1 MNLLLDTNILL
12 DVALNRQPFV
22 VQAAQ
27 VLTTAQHQKFS
38 MYMTATTITDL
49 FYIVRKAK
57 GKDIA
62 LAFIEDLL
70 QFVDVA
76 AVDKLVILRALKLGL
91 ADFEDAVQVGSAEKA
106 GVDVIITRN
115 EPDFQN
121 AEIRVLNPGQFL
133 QHYPIVPITSENNA
147 GLATDSDGDKE

>member
-12 DVALNRQPFV
+12 DIALKRQPFV
-22 VQAAQ
+22 EQAAQ
-27 VLTTAQHQKFS
+27 VLSTAQHRKFPL
-38 MYMTATTITDL
+38 YMTATTITDL

-70 QFVDVA
+70 QYVDVA
-76 AVDKLVILRALKLGL
+76 AVDKWVILRALKLGL
-91 ADFEDAVQVGSAEKA
+91 ADFEDAVQVGAAEKA
-106 GVDVIITRN
+106 GIDVIITRN

-121 AEIRVLNPGQFL
+121 VAIRVLNLGQFL
-133 QHYPIVPITSENNA
+133 QQYPNTPATSEKN
-147 GLATDSDGDKE
+147 SQDKTSSL

>member
-1 MNLLLDTNILL
+1 MKLLLNTNILL
-12 DVALNRQPFV
+12 DIALKRQPFV

-27 VLTTAQHQKFS
+27 VFTTAQHQKFS
-38 MYMTATTITDL
+38 LYMTATTITDL

-62 LAFIEDLL
+62 LAFIED
-70 QFVDVA
+70 
-76 AVDKLVILRALKLGL
+76 AVLVGA
-91 ADFEDAVQVGSAEKA
+91 AEKA

-121 AEIRVLNPGQFL
+121 AAIRALNPGQFL
-133 QHYPIVPITSENNA
+133 QHYLIVPTTSENSA
-147 GLATDSDGDKE
+147 DSTVDSSGNKE

>member
-1 MNLLLDTNILL
+1 MKLLLNTNILL
-12 DVALNRQPFV
+12 DIALKRQPFV

-38 MYMTATTITDL
+38 LYMTATTITDL

-70 QFVDVA
+70 QYVDVA

-91 ADFEDAVQVGSAEKA
+91 ADFEDAVQVGAAEKV

-121 AEIRVLNPGQFL
+121 AAIHVLNPGQFL
-133 QHYPIVPITSENNA
+133 QHYPIVPRTTENNA
-147 GLATDSDGDKE
+147 DSTANFNGDKE

>member
-1 MNLLLDTNILL
+1 LNLLLDTNILL
-12 DVALNRQPFV
+12 DIALKRQPFV
-22 VQAAQ
+22 EQAAQ
-27 VLTTAQHQKFS
+27 VLTTAQHQKFPL
-38 MYMTATTITDL
+38 YMTATTITDL

-70 QFVDVA
+70 QYVDVA

-91 ADFEDAVQVGSAEKA
+91 ADFEDAVQVGAAEKA
-106 GVDVIITRN
+106 GIDVIITRN

-121 AEIRVLNPGQFL
+121 VAIRVLNLGQFL
-133 QHYPIVPITSENNA
+133 QQYPNTPATSEKN
-147 GLATDSDGDKE
+147 SQDKTSSL

>member
-1 MNLLLDTNILL
+1 
-12 DVALNRQPFV
+12 
-22 VQAAQ
+22 
-27 VLTTAQHQKFS
+27 
-38 MYMTATTITDL
+38 MTATTITDL

-70 QFVDVA
+70 QYVDVA

-91 ADFEDAVQVGSAEKA
+91 ADFEDAVQVGAAEKA
-106 GVDVIITRN
+106 GIDVIITRN

-121 AEIRVLNPGQFL
+121 VAIRVLNLGQFL
-133 QHYPIVPITSENNA
+133 QQYPNTPATSEKN
-147 GLATDSDGDKE
+147 SQDKTSSL

>member
-1 MNLLLDTNILL
+1 MKLLLDTNILL
-12 DVALNRQPFV
+12 DIVLKRQPFV

-27 VLTTAQHQKFS
+27 VFTTAQHQKFPL
-38 MYMTATTITDL
+38 YMTATTITDL

-70 QFVDVA
+70 QYVDVA

-91 ADFEDAVQVGSAEKA
+91 ADFEDAVQVGAAEKA
-106 GVDVIITRN
+106 GVDLIITRN

-121 AEIRVLNPGQFL
+121 ATIRVLNPGQFL
-133 QHYPIVPITSENNA
+133 QHYPIVPTTSEKNA
-147 GLATDSDGDKE
+147 DSTADSNGNKE

>member
-12 DVALNRQPFV
+12 DIALKRQPFV
-22 VQAAQ
+22 EQAAQ
-27 VLTTAQHQKFS
+27 VLTTAQHQKFPL
-38 MYMTATTITDL
+38 YMTATTITDL

-70 QFVDVA
+70 QYVDVA

-91 ADFEDAVQVGSAEKA
+91 ADFEDAVQVGAAEKA
-106 GVDVIITRN
+106 GIDVIITRN

-121 AEIRVLNPGQFL
+121 VAIRVLNLGQFL
-133 QHYPIVPITSENNA
+133 QQYPNTPATSEKN
-147 GLATDSDGDKE
+147 SQDKTSSL